1 VILLGLDT
9 CTAEQSLAVAERGR
23 LLGSARLAP
32 GGRHSQTLLPAMA
45 RLLEEAGVS
54 TGDLAAF
61 AVTTGPGN
69 FTGLRVGLATAQGMA
84 LASGRPLAGFST
96 LRVMAEALA
105 ESVSAAP
112 GTEICALVEA
122 GRGQVYRGLYS
133 VERRAGSGWLTAQE
147 GEERLVDPH
156 EALEGLQRG
165 AVAGGEG
172 LELVM
177 AGGAASGLEDIRLVA
192 TPLPLAPVLAA
203 RASEMLAA
211 GNLPTGRLTPNYLR
225 PPAARAA
232 NP

>member
-1 VILLGLDT
+1 MILLGLDT
-9 CTAEQSLAVAERGR
+9 CTAEPSLAVAERGR

-32 GGRHSQTLLPAMA
+32 DGRHSQTLLPSLA
-45 RLLEEAGVS
+45 RLLEEARIPS
-54 TGDLAAF
+54 GDLAAF
-61 AVTTGPGN
+61 AVTTGPGT

-105 ESVSAAP
+105 ESVSATP

-122 GRGQVYRGLYS
+122 GRGQVYRGVYS
-133 VERRAGSGWLTAQE
+133 VERRPGDGWLTAQA
-147 GEERLVDPH
+147 GEERLVDPRQ
-156 EALEGLQRG
+156 AIEGLRRG
-165 AVAGGEG
+165 GVAGGEG
-172 LELVM
+172 LRLVM
-177 AGGAASGLEDIRLVA
+177 AGGAEPDLQRVRLVA

-211 GNLPTGRLTPNYLR
+211 GTLPEGKLTPNYLR

-232 NP
+232 KS